1 MTSRQSAVGGRQ
13 ETSAQPTDRV
23 PDPLPAA
30 DRRPPTLIGPV
41 FPYRAGIAYCT
52 TRLAEELGAE
62 VISFKRQFPKS
73 LYPGSSDIDPTLPRY
88 SRARFLL
95 DIVNPITWLR
105 TALLL
110 RREKPDAVILVW
122 WVWVWALPYL
132 VLLGLL
138 PKRTRVV
145 LQCHNIGDKEPAAW
159 KRLLTNLVL
168 WRGDVLVVHA
178 KTEAEDAARRVGGK
192 FRESAPHPP
201 AAPSPHRDEAAVG
214 RRLPIDDS
222 CEAHGQVAFSPPRGE
237 KVPKAD
243 EGSALGRIVQTFLPV
258 HELGGAIPSR
268 EDARTTLNLQG
279 NVALFFGHVRPF
291 KGLDIALRAWRELQT
306 DVTLVV
312 AGEAW
317 WKGEAEYRALAEG
330 LANIR
335 FDFRFIPDAE
345 IATYFAAADV
355 VLAPYRIEAQSGV
368 ALTAFHFA
376 RPVIATNVGGLP
388 EIIEEGVNGML
399 VPPEDPQAL
408 ARAVDAFFARSDRA
422 QMERQAAVAARKYS
436 WEEYGALMKRLL
448 AGE

>member
-1 MTSRQSAVGGRQ
+1 MKSVI
-13 ETSAQPTDRV
+13 
-23 PDPLPAA
+23 
-30 DRRPPTLIGPV
+30 IGPV

-52 TRLAEELGAE
+52 TRLAEEIGAD
-62 VISFKRQFPKS
+62 VISFTRQFPKMF
-73 LYPGSSDIDPTLPRY
+73 YPGGDDIDPTLPRF

-95 DIVNPITWLR
+95 DVVNPFTWIR

-110 RREKPDAVILVW
+110 RREKPDAVIIVW
-122 WVWVWALPYL
+122 WVWVWAIPYL
-132 VLLGLL
+132 VLLSLL

-159 KRLLTNLVL
+159 KRMLTNLVL
-168 WRGDVLVVHA
+168 RRGDVLVVHA
-178 KTEAEDAARRVGGK
+178 KTEAEDAARRLV
-192 FRESAPHPP
+192 
-201 AAPSPHRDEAAVG
+201 PSP
-214 RRLPIDDS
+214 L
-222 CEAHGQVAFSPPRGE
+222 RGE
-237 KVPKAD
+237 GQG
-243 EGSALGRIVQTFLPV
+243 EGRQIRTSSPLTLTLSPRSGERGLVVQTFLPV

-268 EDARTTLNLQG
+268 EDARRKLGVQG

-291 KGLDIALRAWRELQT
+291 KGLDIALRAWRELKS
-306 DVTLVV
+306 DVTLLV

-317 WKGEAEYRALAEG
+317 WKGEEEYRALARD
-330 LANIR
+330 LTNVR

-388 EIIEEGVNGML
+388 EIIEEGLNGML
-399 VPPEDPQAL
+399 VPPEDPSAL
-408 ARAVDAFFARSDRA
+408 AHAIDAFFARDDRA
-422 QMERQAAVAARKYS
+422 TMERHAAASARKYS